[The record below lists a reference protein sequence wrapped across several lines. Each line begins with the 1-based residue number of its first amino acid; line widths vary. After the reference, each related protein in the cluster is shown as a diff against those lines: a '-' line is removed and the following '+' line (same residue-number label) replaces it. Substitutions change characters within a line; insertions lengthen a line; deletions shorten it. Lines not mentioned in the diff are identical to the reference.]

1 MRLLYFDNFDTWYI
15 FTHWTRLGYFV
26 PKQFFPS
33 DIGNKKK
40 IELWNMIRFGVE
52 CRFYRGPKKLVKLLV
67 MLMGVKL
74 EHII

>member
-1 MRLLYFDNFDTWYI
+1 
-15 FTHWTRLGYFV
+15 
-26 PKQFFPS
+26 
-33 DIGNKKK
+33 
-40 IELWNMIRFGVE
+40 MIRFGVE